1 MYENKSVINNDNNPA
16 IMTTQQRLEMMYN
29 KGKIE
34 LLKKTNKKKDE
45 VDFENLS
52 AEYTFKPILNEK

>member
-1 MYENKSVINNDNNPA
+1 
-16 IMTTQQRLEMMYN
+16 MTTQQRLEMMYN